1 MESIITALI
10 TGGLALIGTALTVSS
25 SQKKTEHKLE
35 TAQAVTD
42 CKIEELTREV
52 RLHNNFAQRVPVM
65 EEQIRVINHRI
76 ADLGFL
82 TEFMVPVIV
91 GICLCVG
98 YVIKKW
104 IKDVDNKWIP
114 TVCAALGVIL
124 AIWMNGWSV
133 SPSIILSGLFSGLA
147 STGLH
152 QLFKQYLEKGGKTE

>member
-52 RLHNNFAQRVPVM
+52 RLHNM

-76 ADLGFL
+76 ADL
-82 TEFMVPVIV
+82 E
-91 GICLCVG
+91 
-98 YVIKKW
+98 
-104 IKDVDNKWIP
+104 
-114 TVCAALGVIL
+114 
-124 AIWMNGWSV
+124 
-133 SPSIILSGLFSGLA
+133 
-147 STGLH
+147 
-152 QLFKQYLEKGGKTE
+152 EE